1 MYKLMLIIV
10 VITTITSG
18 CNVQSKNAAPLWEV
32 NPLLYAQSDLNVA
45 DDKSFGSRAPAERL
59 LTYDATISIEINA
72 FNDTIIEYFKSTA
85 KKYGGYLSSSTE
97 YRSTIQVTAQNL
109 DAALNDLAVLGKVKS
124 KSVTGNDVT
133 EEYADLGIRLE
144 NAQAARK
151 RYLELLAQAENV
163 SAALMVEK
171 ELERLNKE
179 IDLLEGQ
186 KRYLEQ
192 NINFSSI
199 TIYLS
204 EKVKPGVLGYIGI
217 GLYEGVKWLFVRN

>member
-1 MYKLMLIIV
+1 MYKLILIIM

-18 CNVQSKNAAPLWEV
+18 CNVQQKNSEPLWEV
-32 NPLLYAQSDLNVA
+32 NPLYALNDVNSV

-59 LTYDATISIEINA
+59 LTYDATISIEINTY
-72 FNDTIIEYFKSTA
+72 NDTIIEYFKTTA
-85 KKYGGYLSSSTE
+85 TKYGGYLSASTE

-109 DAALNDLAVLGKVKS
+109 DAALNDLAVLGKVQS

-133 EEYADLGIRLE
+133 EEYADLEIRLE

-217 GLYEGVKWLFVRN
+217 GLYEGIKWLFVRN

>member
-1 MYKLMLIIV
+1 MYKLMLIII

-18 CNVQSKNAAPLWEV
+18 CNVQQKNAEPLWEV
-32 NPLLYAQSDLNVA
+32 NPLYALNDVNSV
-45 DDKSFGSRAPAERL
+45 DDKSFGSRAPEERL
-59 LTYDATISIEINA
+59 LTYDATISIEINTY
-72 FNDTIIEYFKSTA
+72 NDTIIEYFKTTA
-85 KKYGGYLSSSTE
+85 RKYGGYLSASTE

-109 DAALNDLAVLGKVKS
+109 DAALNDLAVLGKVQS
-124 KSVTGNDVT
+124 KSVTGKDVT
-133 EEYADLGIRLE
+133 EEYADLEIRLE

-204 EKVKPGVLGYIGI
+204 EKVKPGVLGYVGIGI
-217 GLYEGVKWLFVRN
+217 YEGIKWLFVRN